1 MEDPLTS
8 SQSLRDSVCE
18 YEKSQLKLDMENI
31 CLKQND
37 EQRILLC
44 LDVLGLRVYKPI
56 AIELP
61 GTLVPWTLKKK
72 PSTNG
77 PMSLMTIYDML
88 LYAM

>member
-8 SQSLRDSVCE
+8 SQSLRDSVCK

-56 AIELP
+56 AIELQNP
-61 GTLVPWTLKKK
+61 GTLDIKKNTFNK
-72 PSTNG
+72 WSHESHDN
-77 PMSLMTIYDML
+77 I
-88 LYAM
+88 